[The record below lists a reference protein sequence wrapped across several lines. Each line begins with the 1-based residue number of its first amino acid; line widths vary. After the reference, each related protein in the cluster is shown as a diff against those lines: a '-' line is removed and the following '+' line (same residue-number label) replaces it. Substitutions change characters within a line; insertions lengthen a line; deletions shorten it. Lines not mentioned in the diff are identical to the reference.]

1 MQKVSST
8 LFRSLF
14 RAETAAREA
23 ASRAMTDE
31 EYRKH
36 IGRAE
41 RCLRLQHRI
50 QRRIEERRQEAKWN
64 S

>member
-1 MQKVSST
+1 MSST
-8 LFRSLF
+8 TFRNLF
-14 RAETAAREA
+14 RAETQAREA
-23 ASRAMTDE
+23 ASRARTDD
-31 EYRKH
+31 EYRRH